1 MIHDASFVGIDEHE
15 RLAAK
20 RRQVLA
26 EARDFTAALDV
37 TGWDCRRNGT

>member
-1 MIHDASFVGIDEHE
+1 MIHDASFVGIDEDE
-15 RLAAK
+15 GIAAK
-20 RRQVLA
+20 RRQMFA